1 MANHH
6 PCPVTLFPQA
16 RKAQV
21 AKHALARGM
30 DPSQQEDQGRINLE
44 DFKRFFA

>member
-1 MANHH
+1 
-6 PCPVTLFPQA
+6 VQA

-30 DPSQQEDQGRINLE
+30 DSTQQDQGRINLE